1 LSEEVVPARSG
12 KPRRIEPPETEL
24 TRPFWEA
31 TREGRFVLQW
41 CKPCGR
47 PVHYPRECCPRCL
60 HSELEWRPASG
71 RGEVYAVSVMHRT
84 GNPLMQDRVPYTV
97 ALVDLEEGVRF
108 MTNIVNCPPSQVKV
122 GMPVSLTW
130 EKLSDGR
137 ALPLFELRNAPHAES
152 VQ

>member
-1 LSEEVVPARSG
+1 LSEDVTPVRS

-24 TRPFWEA
+24 TRPFWDA
-31 TREGRFVLQW
+31 TREGRFILQW
-41 CKPCGR
+41 CKPCGL

-60 HSELEWRPASG
+60 QCELEWRPASG
-71 RGEVYAVSVMHRT
+71 RGEVYAVSVMHRA
-84 GNPLMQDRVPYTV
+84 GNPLMQDRVPYAV

-108 MTNIVNCPPSQVKV
+108 MTNIVNCPPSSVKV

-137 ALPLFELRNAPHAES
+137 ALPLFELRGGAGSEVSA
-152 VQ
+152 